1 MFCPKCEIL
10 DSILSLVIG
19 NLGLEPHTMPASSCM
34 KADTVGRKGTPA
46 AVTRTPMALEA
57 GRRVNYRS
65 AERGAPLTDVCVRLS
80 PVQQDFHRVR
90 DNRVAGTW
98 SF

>member
-19 NLGLEPHTMPASSCM
+19 NLGLEPHTMPACSCM

-65 AERGAPLTDVCVRLS
+65 AERGGPVDRCVRALIARS
-80 PVQQDFHRVR
+80 TRF
-90 DNRVAGTW
+90 
-98 SF
+98 SSCS